1 MRWNRRRVEVT
12 SPPTPLPQGEGGR
25 PHPQPLSHRERG
37 ASGSPFPRRK
47 DYRQPLPPP
56 RPCEERGA
64 SGSPFPRR
72 EGGQGVRFKPVLL
85 FLVLLSLTAF
95 AQLPTRRPL
104 VVIFPE
110 KVEFKRDQP
119 DPNVGIATPLAELL
133 EATRRVD
140 ALIYDPSAPY
150 IQRPVQEGTLKAS
163 DATAQPSTEQKRRIV
178 QALGGQFA
186 LTVRAA
192 WSEKPPMLPRPP
204 KGKKVNP
211 NLLQNLPTSSVIQV
225 SAVWMPIEGGRTWQ
239 TQLESQPVQRTLP
252 GGGMTVDPVS
262 TARTAASNL
271 VARLIAEPMATLARV
286 DITQKEA
293 QTAAPQGATGATDA
307 NTLMRQFLEE
317 GQKYARAG
325 DLANAIESYRKAAD
339 AKPTDPEPRRRLIE
353 AYLQNRMDDVAVAEG
368 MRAVQIV
375 SDSTPLLLAL
385 ADAYMRAN
393 RLDEAE
399 TMYRRMLERDPQNV
413 AAWLHLGDL
422 LWNRARITESEECY
436 QQAAQKSPA
445 NTEPLMR
452 LAKLH
457 LARAQFARAQDVV
470 VRLYALLPEED
481 EARRGEVYATL
492 ADGVETGITQLAQR
506 IQEAI
511 ASYSNGEVT
520 LETLFKTLKGLE
532 AQGNDLQ
539 RFTQSLK
546 PIPRVLDAHQRFLL
560 AGSLLQQ
567 SLGSLLSFAETR
579 ETRYQ
584 EEGMLL
590 RSEALRELA
599 NASRA
604 LRTAL
609 VGQR

>member
-1 MRWNRRRVEVT
+1 MRTGR
-12 SPPTPLPQGEGGR
+12 LAGEIGLWGM
-25 PHPQPLSHRERG
+25 
-37 ASGSPFPRRK
+37 
-47 DYRQPLPPP
+47 
-56 RPCEERGA
+56 
-64 SGSPFPRR
+64 
-72 EGGQGVRFKPVLL
+72 VLVL
-85 FLVLLSLTAF
+85 VLVLLSITAF
-95 AQLPTRRPL
+95 AQLPARRPL
-104 VVIFPE
+104 VVLFPE
-110 KVEFKRDQP
+110 KVEAKKDQP
-119 DPNVGIATPLAELL
+119 DPNVGIATPLAQLL
-133 EATRRVD
+133 EETRRVD
-140 ALIYDPSAPY
+140 VLIYDPSAPY
-150 IQRPVQEGTLKAS
+150 IQRIVQEGILKAS
-163 DATAQPSTEQKRRIV
+163 DVGAQLSDEQKRRIV
-178 QALGGQFA
+178 QALGGEFA

-192 WSEKPPMLPRPP
+192 WSNKPPVMP
-204 KGKKVNP
+204 KGKKKIDP
-211 NLLQNLPTSSVIQV
+211 SLLQNLPTSSVIVV
-225 SAVWMPIEGGRTWQ
+225 SAVWMPVGGGRAWQ
-239 TQLESQPVQRTLP
+239 VQLESQPVQRALA

-271 VARLIAEPMATLARV
+271 VARLIAEPLATLARV
-286 DITQKEA
+286 DVTQKEA
-293 QTAAPQGATGATDA
+293 QSAQHGTAAATDA
-307 NTLMRQFLEE
+307 NTLMKQFLEE

-353 AYLQNRMDDVAVAEG
+353 AYLQRRMEDAALAEG

-385 ADAYMRAN
+385 ADAYMSAN

-422 LWNRARITESEECY
+422 LWNRARITEAEECY
-436 QQAAQKSPA
+436 AQAAQKSPT

-452 LAKLH
+452 LAKLY
-457 LARAQFARAQDVV
+457 LARAQFARAQEAVGD
-470 VRLYALLPEED
+470 LYALLPEED
-481 EARRGEVYATL
+481 ETRRGEVYATL
-492 ADGVETGITQLAQR
+492 ADGVETGITQIAQR

-511 ASYSNGEVT
+511 ASYSNGGVT

-532 AQGNDLQ
+532 AQCNDLQ

-546 PIPRVLDAHQRFLL
+546 PVPRVLDAHQRFQL
-560 AGSLLQQ
+560 AVSLLQQ
-567 SLGSLLSFAETR
+567 SLGSLLSFAETK

-604 LRTAL
+604 LRRA
-609 VGQR
+609 GIK

>member
-1 MRWNRRRVEVT
+1 MRTGR
-12 SPPTPLPQGEGGR
+12 LAGEIGLWGM
-25 PHPQPLSHRERG
+25 
-37 ASGSPFPRRK
+37 
-47 DYRQPLPPP
+47 
-56 RPCEERGA
+56 
-64 SGSPFPRR
+64 
-72 EGGQGVRFKPVLL
+72 VLV
-85 FLVLLSLTAF
+85 LVLLSITAF
-95 AQLPTRRPL
+95 AQLPARRPL
-104 VVIFPE
+104 VVLFPE
-110 KVEFKRDQP
+110 KVEAKKDQP
-119 DPNVGIATPLAELL
+119 DPNVGIATPLAQLL
-133 EATRRVD
+133 EETRRVD
-140 ALIYDPSAPY
+140 VLIYDPSAPY
-150 IQRPVQEGTLKAS
+150 IQRIVQEGILKAS
-163 DATAQPSTEQKRRIV
+163 DVGAQLSDEQKRRIV
-178 QALGGQFA
+178 QALGGEFA

-192 WSEKPPMLPRPP
+192 WSNKPPVMP
-204 KGKKVNP
+204 KGKKKIDP
-211 NLLQNLPTSSVIQV
+211 SLLQNLPTSSVIVV
-225 SAVWMPIEGGRTWQ
+225 SAVWMPVGGGRAWQ
-239 TQLESQPVQRTLP
+239 VQLESQPVQRALA

-271 VARLIAEPMATLARV
+271 VARLIAEPLATLARV
-286 DITQKEA
+286 DVTQKEA
-293 QTAAPQGATGATDA
+293 QSAQQGTAAATDA
-307 NTLMRQFLEE
+307 NTLMKQFLEE

-353 AYLQNRMDDVAVAEG
+353 AYLQRRMEDAALAEG

-385 ADAYMRAN
+385 ADAYMSAN

-422 LWNRARITESEECY
+422 LWNRARITEAEECY
-436 QQAAQKSPA
+436 AQAAQKSPT

-452 LAKLH
+452 LAKLY
-457 LARAQFARAQDVV
+457 LARAQFARAQEVV
-470 VRLYALLPEED
+470 GNLYALLPEED
-481 EARRGEVYATL
+481 ETRRGEVYATL
-492 ADGVETGITQLAQR
+492 ADGVETGITQIAQR

-511 ASYSNGEVT
+511 ASYSSGGVT

-532 AQGNDLQ
+532 AQCNDLQ

-546 PIPRVLDAHQRFLL
+546 PVPRVLDAHQRFQL
-560 AGSLLQQ
+560 AVSLLQQ
-567 SLGSLLSFAETR
+567 SLGSLLSFAETK

-604 LRTAL
+604 LRSA
-609 VGQR
+609 GIK

>member
-1 MRWNRRRVEVT
+1 MMWSRRCAEIT
-12 SPPTPLPQGEGGR
+12 SPPSPLLRGEGSR
-25 PHPQPLSHRERG
+25 
-37 ASGSPFPRRK
+37 
-47 DYRQPLPPP
+47 
-56 RPCEERGA
+56 
-64 SGSPFPRR
+64 SPFPRR
-72 EGGQGVRFKPVLL
+72 EGGQGVRWNTTALY
-85 FLVLLSLTAF
+85 LVLILVLFSFASF
-95 AQLPTRRPL
+95 AQLPARRPL

-110 KVEFKRDQP
+110 KVEAKKDQP
-119 DPNVGIATPLAELL
+119 DPNVGIATPLAQLL
-133 EATRRVD
+133 EETRRVD
-140 ALIYDPSAPY
+140 VLIYDPSASY
-150 IQRPVQEGTLKAS
+150 IRRLVQEGALKTSDIAS
-163 DATAQPSTEQKRRIV
+163 QLSDEQKRRIV
-178 QALGGQFA
+178 QALGGEFA

-192 WSEKPPMLPRPP
+192 WSNKPPVLP
-204 KGKKVNP
+204 KGKKIDP
-211 NLLQNLPTSSVIQV
+211 SLLQNLPTSSVILV
-225 SAVWMPIEGGRTWQ
+225 SAVWMPVAGGRAWQ
-239 TQLESQPVQRTLP
+239 VQLESQPVQRALA

-293 QTAAPQGATGATDA
+293 QTALQGTTTATDA
-307 NTLMRQFLEE
+307 QSLMKQFLEE

-353 AYLQNRMDDVAVAEG
+353 AYLQRRMEDAAVAEG

-385 ADAYMRAN
+385 ADAYMSAN

-422 LWNRARITESEECY
+422 LWNRARITEAEECY
-436 QQAAQKSPA
+436 TQAAQKSPA
-445 NTEPLMR
+445 DTQPLMR

-457 LARAQFARAQDVV
+457 LARAQFARAQEAVDK
-470 VRLYALLPEED
+470 LYALLPEED
-481 EARRGEVYATL
+481 ESRRGEVYSTL
-492 ADGVETGITQLAQR
+492 ADGVEAGITQLAQR
-506 IQEAI
+506 VQEAI
-511 ASYSNGEVT
+511 ASYSNGDLT

-532 AQGNDLQ
+532 TQCNDLQ
-539 RFTQSLK
+539 RFTQALK

-567 SLGSLLSFAETR
+567 SLGSLLSFAETK

-590 RSEALRELA
+590 RSEALREMA

-609 VGQR
+609 AGQ

>member
-1 MRWNRRRVEVT
+1 MVTSKRRMEST
-12 SPPTPLPQGEGGR
+12 SPPNPLLRGEGSIGFPFSR
-25 PHPQPLSHRERG
+25 RER
-37 ASGSPFPRRK
+37 
-47 DYRQPLPPP
+47 
-56 RPCEERGA
+56 
-64 SGSPFPRR
+64 
-72 EGGQGVRFKPVLL
+72 GQGVRLTTL
-85 FLVLLSLTAF
+85 CLVLTFIFCTLIAF
-95 AQLPTRRPL
+95 AQLPARRPL

-110 KVEFKRDQP
+110 KVEVKKDQP
-119 DPNVGIATPLAELL
+119 DPNVGIAAPLAEQM

-140 ALIYDPSAPY
+140 VLIYDPSAPY
-150 IQRPVQEGTLKAS
+150 IQRLVQEGALKAA
-163 DATAQPSTEQKRRIV
+163 DVTAQPSAEQKRRIV
-178 QALGGQFA
+178 QALGGEFA

-192 WSEKPPMLPRPP
+192 WSDKPPVLPRPP
-204 KGKKVNP
+204 RGRKIDP
-211 NLLQNLPTSSVIQV
+211 SLLQNLPTTSVIQV
-225 SAVWMPIEGGRTWQ
+225 SAVWTPVAGGRSWQ
-239 TQLESQPVQRTLP
+239 VQLESQPVQRALP

-286 DITQKEA
+286 DVTQKEA
-293 QTAAPQGATGATDA
+293 QAAAPSGSTSPEDA
-307 NTLMRQFLEE
+307 NTLMKQFLED

-325 DLANAIESYRKAAD
+325 DLANAIESYRRAVD
-339 AKPTDPEPRRRLIE
+339 AKPTHPEPRRRLIE
-353 AYLQNRMDDVAVAEG
+353 AYLQRRMEDAAVAEG

-375 SDSTPLLLAL
+375 PDSTPLLLVL
-385 ADAYMRAN
+385 ADAYMSAN

-422 LWNRARITESEECY
+422 LWNRARITEAEECY
-436 QQAAQKSPA
+436 EQAAQKSPA
-445 NTEPLMR
+445 STEPLMR

-457 LARAQFARAQDVV
+457 LARAQFTRAQEVV
-470 VRLYALLPEED
+470 GKLYVLLPEED
-481 EARRGEVYATL
+481 ETRRGEVYATL
-492 ADGVETGITQLAQR
+492 ADGVETGITRLAQR

-511 ASYSNGEVT
+511 ASYTNGEVT

-532 AQGNDLQ
+532 AQSNDLQ
-539 RFTQSLK
+539 RFAQSLK
-546 PIPRVLDAHQRFLL
+546 PVPRVLDAHQRFLL

-567 SLGSLLSFAETR
+567 SLGSLLSFAETK

-609 VGQR
+609 AGQR

>member
-1 MRWNRRRVEVT
+1 MRT
-12 SPPTPLPQGEGGR
+12 GR
-25 PHPQPLSHRERG
+25 LAG
-37 ASGSPFPRRK
+37 AFG
-47 DYRQPLPPP
+47 LW
-56 RPCEERGA
+56 GM
-64 SGSPFPRR
+64 
-72 EGGQGVRFKPVLL
+72 VLV
-85 FLVLLSLTAF
+85 LVLLSITAF
-95 AQLPTRRPL
+95 AQLPARRPL
-104 VVIFPE
+104 VVLFPE
-110 KVEFKRDQP
+110 KVEAKKDQP
-119 DPNVGIATPLAELL
+119 DPSVGIATPLAQLL
-133 EATRRVD
+133 EETRRVD
-140 ALIYDPSAPY
+140 VLIYDPSAPY
-150 IQRPVQEGTLKAS
+150 IQRLVQEGSLKAS
-163 DATAQPSTEQKRRIV
+163 DVGAQLSDEQKRRIV
-178 QALGGQFA
+178 QALGGEFA

-192 WSEKPPMLPRPP
+192 WSNKPPVMP
-204 KGKKVNP
+204 KGKKKIDP
-211 NLLQNLPTSSVIQV
+211 SLLQNLPTSSVIVV
-225 SAVWMPIEGGRTWQ
+225 SAVWMPVGGGRAWQ
-239 TQLESQPVQRTLP
+239 VQLESQPVQRALA

-271 VARLIAEPMATLARV
+271 VARLIAEPLATLARV
-286 DITQKEA
+286 DVTQKEA
-293 QTAAPQGATGATDA
+293 QSAQQGTSAATDA
-307 NTLMRQFLEE
+307 NTLMKQFLEE

-353 AYLQNRMDDVAVAEG
+353 AYLQRRMEDAALAEG

-385 ADAYMRAN
+385 ADAYMSAN

-422 LWNRARITESEECY
+422 LWNRARITEAEECY
-436 QQAAQKSPA
+436 AQAAQKSPT

-452 LAKLH
+452 LAKLY
-457 LARAQFARAQDVV
+457 LARAQFARAQEAVGD
-470 VRLYALLPEED
+470 LYALLPEED
-481 EARRGEVYATL
+481 ETRRGEVYATL
-492 ADGVETGITQLAQR
+492 ADGVETGITQIAQR

-511 ASYSNGEVT
+511 ASYSNGGVT

-532 AQGNDLQ
+532 AQCNDLQ

-546 PIPRVLDAHQRFLL
+546 PVPRVLDAHQRFQL
-560 AGSLLQQ
+560 AVSLLQQ
-567 SLGSLLSFAETR
+567 SLGSLLSFAETK

-604 LRTAL
+604 LRSA
-609 VGQR
+609 GIK

>member
-1 MRWNRRRVEVT
+1 MRSHIT
-12 SPPTPLPQGEGGR
+12 SL
-25 PHPQPLSHRERG
+25 
-37 ASGSPFPRRK
+37 
-47 DYRQPLPPP
+47 Y
-56 RPCEERGA
+56 
-64 SGSPFPRR
+64 
-72 EGGQGVRFKPVLL
+72 
-85 FLVLLSLTAF
+85 LVLILVLFSFVSF
-95 AQLPTRRPL
+95 AQLPARRPL

-110 KVEFKRDQP
+110 KVEVKKDQP
-119 DPNVGIATPLAELL
+119 DPNVGIAAPLAQLL
-133 EATRRVD
+133 EETRRVD
-140 ALIYDPSAPY
+140 VLIYDPSAPY
-150 IQRPVQEGTLKAS
+150 VQRLVQEGTLKAN
-163 DATAQPSTEQKRRIV
+163 DVTAQPSADQKRRIV
-178 QALGGQFA
+178 QALGGDFA

-192 WSEKPPMLPRPP
+192 WSDKPPALPRPP
-204 KGKKVNP
+204 RGKKIDP
-211 NLLQNLPTSSVIQV
+211 SWLQNLPTTSVVQV
-225 SAVWMPIEGGRTWQ
+225 SAVWMPLAGGRSWQ
-239 TQLESQPVQRTLP
+239 VQLESQPVQRALA

-286 DITQKEA
+286 DTTQKEA
-293 QTAAPQGATGATDA
+293 QAAPQGTAAATDA
-307 NTLMRQFLEE
+307 NALMKQFLEE

-325 DLANAIESYRKAAD
+325 DLANAIECYRKAVD

-353 AYLQNRMDDVAVAEG
+353 AYLQRRMEDAAVAEG

-385 ADAYMRAN
+385 ADAYMSTN

-422 LWNRARITESEECY
+422 LWNRARITEAEECY
-436 QQAAQKSPA
+436 AQAAQKSPA
-445 NTEPLMR
+445 DTEPLMR

-457 LARAQFARAQDVV
+457 LARAQFARAQEVV
-470 VRLYALLPEED
+470 EKLYALLPEED
-481 EARRGEVYATL
+481 ETRRGEVYSTL
-492 ADGVETGITQLAQR
+492 AEGVETGITQLAQR

-532 AQGNDLQ
+532 AQCNDLQ

-567 SLGSLLSFAETR
+567 SLGSLLSFAETK

-590 RSEALRELA
+590 RSETLRELA

-604 LRTAL
+604 LRAAL
-609 VGQR
+609 AGQQ

>member
-1 MRWNRRRVEVT
+1 MRTGR
-12 SPPTPLPQGEGGR
+12 LAGEIGLWGM
-25 PHPQPLSHRERG
+25 
-37 ASGSPFPRRK
+37 
-47 DYRQPLPPP
+47 
-56 RPCEERGA
+56 
-64 SGSPFPRR
+64 
-72 EGGQGVRFKPVLL
+72 VLV
-85 FLVLLSLTAF
+85 LVLLSIIAF
-95 AQLPTRRPL
+95 AQLPARRPL
-104 VVIFPE
+104 VVLFPE
-110 KVEFKRDQP
+110 KVEAKKDQP
-119 DPNVGIATPLAELL
+119 DPNVGIATPLAQLL
-133 EATRRVD
+133 EETRRVD
-140 ALIYDPSAPY
+140 VLIYDPSAPY
-150 IQRPVQEGTLKAS
+150 IQRLVQEGSLKAS
-163 DATAQPSTEQKRRIV
+163 DVGAQLSDEQKRRIV
-178 QALGGQFA
+178 QALGGEFA

-192 WSEKPPMLPRPP
+192 WSDKPPVMP
-204 KGKKVNP
+204 KGKKKIDP
-211 NLLQNLPTSSVIQV
+211 SLLQNLPTSSVIVV
-225 SAVWMPIEGGRTWQ
+225 SAVWMPVGGGRAWQ
-239 TQLESQPVQRTLP
+239 AQLESQPVQRALA

-271 VARLIAEPMATLARV
+271 VARLIAEPLATLARV
-286 DITQKEA
+286 DVTQKEA
-293 QTAAPQGATGATDA
+293 QSAQQGTAAATDA
-307 NTLMRQFLEE
+307 NTLMKQFLEE

-353 AYLQNRMDDVAVAEG
+353 AYLQRRMEDAALAEG

-385 ADAYMRAN
+385 ADAYMSAN

-422 LWNRARITESEECY
+422 LWNRARITEAEECY
-436 QQAAQKSPA
+436 AQAAQKSPT

-452 LAKLH
+452 LAKLY
-457 LARAQFARAQDVV
+457 LARAQFARAQEVV
-470 VRLYALLPEED
+470 GNLYALLPEED
-481 EARRGEVYATL
+481 ETRRGEVYATL
-492 ADGVETGITQLAQR
+492 ADGVETGITQIAQR

-511 ASYSNGEVT
+511 ASYSNGGVT

-532 AQGNDLQ
+532 AQCNDLQ

-546 PIPRVLDAHQRFLL
+546 PVPRVLDAHQRFQL
-560 AGSLLQQ
+560 AVSLLQQ
-567 SLGSLLSFAETR
+567 SLGSLLSFAETK

-604 LRTAL
+604 LRSA
-609 VGQR
+609 GIK

>member
-1 MRWNRRRVEVT
+1 MRMSRF
-12 SPPTPLPQGEGGR
+12 SGETC
-25 PHPQPLSHRERG
+25 L
-37 ASGSPFPRRK
+37 
-47 DYRQPLPPP
+47 L
-56 RPCEERGA
+56 
-64 SGSPFPRR
+64 
-72 EGGQGVRFKPVLL
+72 GVVLL
-85 FLVLLSLTAF
+85 LLSISAF
-95 AQLPTRRPL
+95 AQLPARRPL
-104 VVIFPE
+104 VVVFPE
-110 KVEFKRDQP
+110 KVEAKRDQP
-119 DPNVGIATPLAELL
+119 DPNVGIATPLAQLL
-133 EATRRVD
+133 EETRRVD
-140 ALIYDPSAPY
+140 VLIYDPSAPY
-150 IQRPVQEGTLKAS
+150 IQRLVQEGSLKAS
-163 DATAQPSTEQKRRIV
+163 DVGSQLSDEQKRRVV
-178 QALGGQFA
+178 QALGGEFA

-192 WSEKPPMLPRPP
+192 WSNKPPVMP
-204 KGKKVNP
+204 KGKKKIDP
-211 NLLQNLPTSSVIQV
+211 SLLQNLPTSSVIMV
-225 SAVWMPIEGGRTWQ
+225 SAVWRPLGGGRAWQ
-239 TQLESQPVQRTLP
+239 VQLESQPVQRALA

-271 VARLIAEPMATLARV
+271 VARLIAEPLATLARV

-293 QTAAPQGATGATDA
+293 QSAQQGTTAATDA
-307 NTLMRQFLEE
+307 NTLMNQFLEE

-353 AYLQNRMDDVAVAEG
+353 AYLQRRMEDAALAEG

-385 ADAYMRAN
+385 ADAYMSAN

-422 LWNRARITESEECY
+422 LWNRARVTEAEECY
-436 QQAAQKSPA
+436 AQAAQKSPT

-452 LAKLH
+452 LAKLY
-457 LARAQFARAQDVV
+457 LARAQFARAQEVV
-470 VRLYALLPEED
+470 GNLYGLLPEED
-481 EARRGEVYATL
+481 ETRRGEVYVTL

-511 ASYSNGEVT
+511 ASYSNGGVT
-520 LETLFKTLKGLE
+520 LETLFKTLRGLE
-532 AQGNDLQ
+532 AQCNDLQ
-539 RFTQSLK
+539 KFAQSLK
-546 PIPRVLDAHQRFLL
+546 PVPRVLDAHQRFQL
-560 AGSLLQQ
+560 AVSLLQQ

-604 LRTAL
+604 LRAA
-609 VGQR
+609 GIR

>member
-1 MRWNRRRVEVT
+1 MRTGR
-12 SPPTPLPQGEGGR
+12 LAGEIGLWGM
-25 PHPQPLSHRERG
+25 
-37 ASGSPFPRRK
+37 
-47 DYRQPLPPP
+47 
-56 RPCEERGA
+56 
-64 SGSPFPRR
+64 
-72 EGGQGVRFKPVLL
+72 V
-85 FLVLLSLTAF
+85 LVLLSITAF
-95 AQLPTRRPL
+95 AQLPARRPL
-104 VVIFPE
+104 VVLFPE
-110 KVEFKRDQP
+110 KVEAKKDQP
-119 DPNVGIATPLAELL
+119 DPNVGIATPLAQLL
-133 EATRRVD
+133 EETRRVD
-140 ALIYDPSAPY
+140 VLIYDPSAPY
-150 IQRPVQEGTLKAS
+150 IQRLVQEGSLKAS
-163 DATAQPSTEQKRRIV
+163 DVGAQLSDEQKRRIV
-178 QALGGQFA
+178 QALGGEFA

-192 WSEKPPMLPRPP
+192 WSDKPPVMP
-204 KGKKVNP
+204 KGKKKIDP
-211 NLLQNLPTSSVIQV
+211 SLLQNLPTSSVIVV
-225 SAVWMPIEGGRTWQ
+225 SAVWMPVGGGRAWQ
-239 TQLESQPVQRTLP
+239 VQLESQPVQRALA

-271 VARLIAEPMATLARV
+271 VARLIAEPLATLARV
-286 DITQKEA
+286 DVTQKEA
-293 QTAAPQGATGATDA
+293 QSAQQGTAAATDA
-307 NTLMRQFLEE
+307 STLMKQFLEE

-353 AYLQNRMDDVAVAEG
+353 AYLQRRMEDAALAEG

-385 ADAYMRAN
+385 ADAYMSAN

-422 LWNRARITESEECY
+422 LWNRARITEAEECY
-436 QQAAQKSPA
+436 AQAAQKSPT

-452 LAKLH
+452 LAKLY
-457 LARAQFARAQDVV
+457 LARAQFARAQEVV
-470 VRLYALLPEED
+470 GNLYALLPEED
-481 EARRGEVYATL
+481 ETRRGEVYATL
-492 ADGVETGITQLAQR
+492 ADGVETGITQIAQR

-511 ASYSNGEVT
+511 ASYSNGGVT

-532 AQGNDLQ
+532 AQCNDLQ

-546 PIPRVLDAHQRFLL
+546 PVPRVLDAHQRFQL
-560 AGSLLQQ
+560 AVSLLQQ
-567 SLGSLLSFAETR
+567 SLGSLLSFAETK

-604 LRTAL
+604 LRSA
-609 VGQR
+609 GIK